1 MRTNDLIARFS
12 ETGYVLGERSAT
24 TLSLADELGKP
35 ILVEGPPGV
44 GKTELARA
52 WAKVHDAPLIRLQ
65 CYEGLDESR
74 ALYEWSYGKQV
85 LYAQLLR
92 DKVAEVT
99 TGVGTLEDAV
109 TRLRGQT
116 DAFFS
121 EDFLLPRP
129 ILKALRSDRPS
140 VLLIDE
146 IDRADE
152 EFEAFLLEM
161 LADFQVT
168 IPELGTITARHRP
181 RVILTSN
188 DTRELADALRRR
200 CLFLYVDYPSVE
212 EEAAILAHRVPG
224 LDGAL
229 RERLAG
235 FVERVRK
242 AELRKAP
249 GIAETIDWAMALV
262 AVGAEDLDRAEV
274 EATLGA
280 LLKNRDD
287 AATVLENL
295 ASFKPV
301 R

>member
-1 MRTNDLIARFS
+1 MS
-12 ETGYVLGERSAT
+12 
-24 TLSLADELGKP
+24 
-35 ILVEGPPGV
+35 
-44 GKTELARA
+44 
-52 WAKVHDAPLIRLQ
+52 
-65 CYEGLDESR
+65 
-74 ALYEWSYGKQV
+74 
-85 LYAQLLR
+85 
-92 DKVAEVT
+92 
-99 TGVGTLEDAV
+99 GVGTLEDAV
-109 TRLRGQT
+109 RRLRGQT

-129 ILKALRSDRPS
+129 ILQALRSDRPA

-181 RVILTSN
+181 RVVLTSN

-200 CLFLYVDYPSVE
+200 CLYLHIDYPTVE

-224 LDGAL
+224 LDEAL

-235 FVERVRK
+235 FVHRVRK

-249 GIAETIDWAMALV
+249 GIAEAIDWAMALV
-262 AVGAEDLDRAEV
+262 AVGAVDLDRADV

-295 ASFKPV
+295 ASWKPI